1 MTADRDDRFMRRA
14 LELAR
19 RGLGQTAPNPPVG
32 CVLTHGDRIVSEG
45 WHRKAGGPHAEVDA
59 LSQLDGKYDDLTA
72 YVTLEPCNHS
82 GRTGPCT
89 EALMQAG
96 VRRVVVGCPD
106 LNPRVNGTGMERLRQ
121 AGIAVELSSL
131 QAECTELI
139 RAFSHWITTG
149 KPLVTLKIATSL
161 DGRIATAT
169 GHSQWVTGELS
180 RRQVHKMRHETDAL
194 MVGGSTVRADNPR
207 LTTRLQ
213 DCEGHNPL
221 RVVVS
226 ASLDLPSD
234 AIILSEDYR
243 SETWVFTGV
252 DSSKANDLES
262 LGIRTQVVGGDGE
275 SVDLTHVIQALGQA
289 EVTALL
295 VEGGQRLATALLKAQ
310 LVDRICV
317 FLAPKVVGGDGLGW
331 TGPLGLLS
339 MNHAITLSDITVSSF
354 GDDVCIEGNCVYGN
368 H

>member
-1 MTADRDDRFMRRA
+1 M
-14 LELAR
+14 
-19 RGLGQTAPNPPVG
+19 
-32 CVLTHGDRIVSEG
+32 SEG
-45 WHRKAGGPHAEVDA
+45 WHRRAGGPHAEVDA

-89 EALMQAG
+89 EALIAAG

-121 AGIAVELSSL
+121 AGIVVELSSL
-131 QAECTELI
+131 QSECTELI
-139 RAFSHWITTG
+139 QAFSHWVTTG
-149 KPLVTLKIATSL
+149 KPLITLKVATSL
-161 DGRIATAT
+161 DGRIATET

-180 RRQVHKMRHETDAL
+180 RRQVHKMRHESDAV

-207 LTTRLQ
+207 LTTRLT
-213 DCEGHNPL
+213 DGESKNPL

-234 AIILSEDYR
+234 ATVLSKDYR
-243 SETWVFTGV
+243 DGTWVFTGV
-252 DSSKANDLES
+252 DSPKANELES
-262 LGIRTQVVGGDGE
+262 LGVRTSVVGGDDS
-275 SVDLTHVIQALGQA
+275 SVDLVNVIQALGQA
-289 EVTALL
+289 EVTSLL

-310 LVDRICV
+310 LVDRLCV

-331 TGPLGLLS
+331 TGPLGVLS
-339 MNHAITLSDITVSSF
+339 MDHAISLNDITVSSF
-354 GDDVCIEGNCVYGN
+354 GDDVCIEGNCVYRN